1 MNNSGGP
8 IESHCCYGIVL
19 PSIKN
24 NWHQRHR
31 SCFHPQQ
38 LPVRAGR
45 RRNSVLWSLQRAAH
59 AAVGGRT
66 EPPAPGRC
74 LSSAPHGLRAPRPLQ
89 HRGAAPRIPLHVIP
103 CTPPVRACVG
113 SQTGAGIR
121 ALGTTQKRCQSLFS
135 AAVSQAPAAGLGYI
149 PVPRAQERSALHA
162 DDRGSGR
169 GRHRPPLRQLC
180 AGAQDSGSA
189 RGAICRERGVVLG
202 HLPSLPTDTA
212 QREAPVYY
220 AYANRM
226 KYARAAFVTVS
237 RSSPIQRSTPDF
249 GAVFRQVLCTVTPT
263 AAHTRH
269 SELGR

>member
-1 MNNSGGP
+1 MELFCHLLKTIGTSGIARASTRSNYLSALGGA
-8 IESHCCYGIVL
+8 GIRCSGACSAL
-19 PSIKN
+19 PT
-24 NWHQRHR
+24 
-31 SCFHPQQ
+31 QQ
-38 LPVRAGR
+38 SGA
-45 RRNSVLWSLQRAAH
+45 
-59 AAVGGRT
+59 
-66 EPPAPGRC
+66 EPNPP
-74 LSSAPHGLRAPRPLQ
+74 P
-89 HRGAAPRIPLHVIP
+89 RGAASRPRRTGCVHRARCSTAGLHRASL
-103 CTPPVRACVG
+103 CTSSPARRPVRACVG

-149 PVPRAQERSALHA
+149 LVPRAQERSALHA

-180 AGAQDSGSA
+180 AGAQDSGSV